1 MGGRIAS
8 TAALAAWAFCVQPAA
23 AGTALVFDYED
34 GHVLYAEDLDAPWYP
49 ASLTKM
55 MTAYLVFTAIRD
67 KRATKETKIFISPA
81 ANKQPPTRLGLKIGK
96 DITLDQA
103 LHALIMRSAN
113 DVAVAIAE
121 TLGGDEAS
129 FVKQMNQTAA
139 RLGMAHTHFI
149 NPHGLPA
156 EQQVT
161 TARDMGLLAQA
172 LLRDFPE
179 EAPLYAQTQAT
190 IHKITI
196 GTHNALLTGFPG
208 GDGIKTGYTC
218 ASGYNLVA
226 SATRDGRKLIAVML
240 GESRAATPALRAPR
254 PCSRTAFAR
263 VQWKSAFP
271 IAARRELSRAT
282 WSAPDSSPTPLMLER
297 FRDCKAPPPP
307 PPEVTASAANAAG
320 DGHRGRS
327 EPGEEGLRDQVRE
340 RRRREK
346 EKAPPAPR
354 LIAPLRASPRS
365 HPRSAPRCRRRRTAL
380 PGGCRW
386 AR

>member
-1 MGGRIAS
+1 LAKDGRIAL
-8 TAALAAWAFCVQPAA
+8 TAALAAWAFCAQPAV
-23 AGTALVFDYED
+23 AGSALVFDFED

-55 MTAYLVFTAIRD
+55 MTAYLVFTAIRER
-67 KRATKETKIFISPA
+67 RATKETKIFISPDA
-81 ANKQPPTRLGLKIGK
+81 FKQPPTRLGLKVGK

-113 DVAVAIAE
+113 DVAVAISE

-129 FVKQMNQTAA
+129 FVKEMNQTAA

-161 TARDMGLLAQA
+161 TARDMAILAQA

-190 IHKITI
+190 IEKITI

-226 SATRDGRKLIAVML
+226 SATRNGRRLIAVIL
-240 GESRAATPALRAPR
+240 GGTSSNARTARAAALLENGF
-254 PCSRTAFAR
+254 RTR
-263 VQWKSAFP
+263 EWKSAFP
-271 IAARRELSRAT
+271 IARVENYPSEVVGPGFE
-282 WSAPDSSPTPLMLER
+282 PDPLMVER
-297 FRDCKAPPPP
+297 FRACKAPPPP
-307 PPEVTASAANAAG
+307 PPQTVAASAAATTADAKPDAKSVVKKVSATKSSG
-320 DGHRGRS
+320 KKT
-327 EPGEEGLRDQVRE
+327 VKKKK
-340 RRRREK
+340 RRQ
-346 EKAPPAPR
+346 P
-354 LIAPLRASPRS
+354 ID
-365 HPRSAPRCRRRRTAL
+365 
-380 PGGCRW
+380 
-386 AR
+386 

>member
-1 MGGRIAS
+1 
-8 TAALAAWAFCVQPAA
+8 
-23 AGTALVFDYED
+23 
-34 GHVLYAEDLDAPWYP
+34 
-49 ASLTKM
+49 
-55 MTAYLVFTAIRD
+55 
-67 KRATKETKIFISPA
+67 
-81 ANKQPPTRLGLKIGK
+81 
-96 DITLDQA
+96 
-103 LHALIMRSAN
+103 MRSAN

-139 RLGMAHTHFI
+139 RLGMPHTHFI

-226 SATRDGRKLIAVML
+226 SATRDGRKLIAVIL
-240 GESRAATPALRAPR
+240 GEFERQRPHRARRGTAGERLSHACMEVGIPHR
-254 PCSRTAFAR
+254 P
-263 VQWKSAFP
+263 
-271 IAARRELSRAT
+271 RRELSQRRGRRRIRARPADAGT
-282 WSAPDSSPTPLMLER
+282 LPRLQGA
-297 FRDCKAPPPP
+297 A
-307 PPEVTASAANAAG
+307 ASAAG
-320 DGHRGRS
+320 SHRQCGQCRRDGHRGRS
-327 EPGEEGLRDQVRE
+327 EPGEKGFRDQVGKE
-340 RRRREK
+340 DREK

-354 LIAPLRASPRS
+354 LTRRLELRLDRIPDQRRDVGAAELLHLADAGGRGDVDLGEIRPDHVDAREQQPAPLQL
-365 HPRSAPRCRRRRTAL
+365 RT
-380 PGGCRW
+380 
-386 AR
+386 

>member
-1 MGGRIAS
+1 MAKDGRIAL
-8 TAALAAWAFCVQPAA
+8 TAALAALALCVQPAA
-23 AGTALVFDYED
+23 AGTAMVFDFED

-55 MTAYLVFTAIRD
+55 MTAYIVFTAIRD
-67 KRATKETKIFISPA
+67 KRATKDTKIFISPT
-81 ANKQPPTRLGLKIGK
+81 ANKQPPTRLGLKTGK
-96 DITLDQA
+96 DITLGQA
-103 LHALIMRSAN
+103 LQALIMRSAN

-121 TLGGDEAS
+121 TLGGDEAA

-179 EAPLYAQTQAT
+179 EAALYAQTQAT

-196 GTHNALLTGFPG
+196 GTHNALLTSFPG

-226 SATRDGRKLIAVML
+226 SATRNGRKLIAVIL
-240 GESRAATPALRAPR
+240 GETSSNARTARAAALLE
-254 PCSRTAFAR
+254 SGFRTR
-263 VQWKSAFP
+263 EWKSAFP
-271 IAARRELSRAT
+271 IARVENY
-282 WSAPDSSPTPLMLER
+282 PTEVVGAGFEPSTQMLAK
-297 FRDCKAPPPP
+297 FNDCKAPPPP
-307 PPEVTASAANAAG
+307 PPEVTASAGTAA
-320 DGHRGRS
+320 
-327 EPGEEGLRDQVRE
+327 PG
-340 RRRREK
+340 
-346 EKAPPAPR
+346 AA
-354 LIAPLRASPRS
+354 ASPGAAS
-365 HPRSAPRCRRRRTAL
+365 QVKKVSASKSGKKIKKKKRR
-380 PGGCRW
+380 PPID
-386 AR
+386 

>member
-1 MGGRIAS
+1 MAKDGRIAL
-8 TAALAAWAFCVQPAA
+8 TAALAAWALCVQPAA
-23 AGTALVFDYED
+23 AGTAVVFDFED

-55 MTAYLVFTAIRD
+55 MTAYLVFIAIRD
-67 KRATKETKIFISPA
+67 KRATKDTKVFISPT
-81 ANKQPPTRLGLKIGK
+81 ANKQPPTRLGLKVGK
-96 DITLDQA
+96 DVTLSQA
-103 LHALIMRSAN
+103 LQALIMRSAN

-121 TLGGDEAS
+121 TLGGDEVS

-139 RLGMAHTHFI
+139 RLGMVHTHFI

-179 EAPLYAQTQAT
+179 EASLYAQTQAT

-196 GTHNALLTGFPG
+196 GTHNALLTSFPG

-226 SATRDGRKLIAVML
+226 SATRNGRKLIAVIL
-240 GESRAATPALRAPR
+240 GETSSNARTARAAALLE
-254 PCSRTAFAR
+254 SGFRTR
-263 VQWKSAFP
+263 EWKSAFP
-271 IAARRELSRAT
+271 IARVENYPSQVVG
-282 WSAPDSSPTPLMLER
+282 SGFEPDAAMIER

-307 PPEVTASAANAAG
+307 PPNVTASAGTAA
-320 DGHRGRS
+320 
-327 EPGEEGLRDQVRE
+327 PG
-340 RRRREK
+340 
-346 EKAPPAPR
+346 AA
-354 LIAPLRASPRS
+354 ASPAVAS
-365 HPRSAPRCRRRRTAL
+365 QVKKVSASKSAGKKTVKKKKKRAPID
-380 PGGCRW
+380 
-386 AR
+386 

>member
-1 MGGRIAS
+1 MAKDGRIAL
-8 TAALAAWAFCVQPAA
+8 TAALAALALCVQPAA
-23 AGTALVFDYED
+23 AGTAMVFDFED

-55 MTAYLVFTAIRD
+55 MTAYIVFTAIRD
-67 KRATKETKIFISPA
+67 KRATKDTKIFISPT
-81 ANKQPPTRLGLKIGK
+81 ANKQPPTRLGLKTGK
-96 DITLDQA
+96 DITLSQA
-103 LHALIMRSAN
+103 LQALIMRSAN

-121 TLGGDEAS
+121 TLGGDEAA

-179 EAPLYAQTQAT
+179 EAALYAQTQAT

-196 GTHNALLTGFPG
+196 GTHNALLTSFPG

-226 SATRDGRKLIAVML
+226 SATRNGRKLIAVIL
-240 GESRAATPALRAPR
+240 GETSSNARTARAAALLE
-254 PCSRTAFAR
+254 SGFRTR
-263 VQWKSAFP
+263 EWKSAFP
-271 IAARRELSRAT
+271 IARVENY
-282 WSAPDSSPTPLMLER
+282 PTEVVGAGFEPSTQMLAK
-297 FRDCKAPPPP
+297 FNDCKAPPPP
-307 PPEVTASAANAAG
+307 PPEVTASAGTAA
-320 DGHRGRS
+320 
-327 EPGEEGLRDQVRE
+327 PG
-340 RRRREK
+340 
-346 EKAPPAPR
+346 AA
-354 LIAPLRASPRS
+354 ASPGAAS
-365 HPRSAPRCRRRRTAL
+365 QVKKVSASKSGKKIKKKKRR
-380 PGGCRW
+380 PPID
-386 AR
+386 

>member
-1 MGGRIAS
+1 LAKGGRIAL
-8 TAALAAWAFCVQPAA
+8 TTALAAWAFCVQPAA
-23 AGTALVFDYED
+23 AGTALVFDFED

-55 MTAYLVFTAIRD
+55 MTAYLVFTAIRN
-67 KRATKETKIFISPA
+67 KRATKETKIFISPTA
-81 ANKQPPTRLGLKIGK
+81 SKQPPTRLGLKAGK
-96 DITLDQA
+96 DITLDDA

-129 FVKQMNQTAA
+129 FVKEMNQTAA

-190 IHKITI
+190 IQKITI

-226 SATRDGRKLIAVML
+226 SATRNGRRLIAVIL
-240 GESRAATPALRAPR
+240 GESSGNARTARAAALLENGF
-254 PCSRTAFAR
+254 RTR
-263 VQWKSAFP
+263 EWKSAFP
-271 IAARRELSRAT
+271 IARVENFPSDIVGAAFE
-282 WSAPDSSPTPLMLER
+282 PDALMLGR

-307 PPEVTASAANAAG
+307 PPEVTASAATV
-320 DGHRGRS
+320 DGKPAVKSDVKKVSAKKKTAKRKK
-327 EPGEEGLRDQVRE
+327 
-340 RRRREK
+340 RRQ
-346 EKAPPAPR
+346 
-354 LIAPLRASPRS
+354 PLD
-365 HPRSAPRCRRRRTAL
+365 
-380 PGGCRW
+380 
-386 AR
+386 

>member
-1 MGGRIAS
+1 MPRGRIRGLAQKGRVLAKDGRIAL
-8 TAALAAWAFCVQPAA
+8 TATLAALALCVQPAA
-23 AGTALVFDYED
+23 AGSAMVFDFED

-67 KRATKETKIFISPA
+67 KRATKDTKIFISPA
-81 ANKQPPTRLGLKIGK
+81 ANKQPPTRLGLKVGK
-96 DITLDQA
+96 DITLGQA
-103 LHALIMRSAN
+103 LQALIMRSAN

-121 TLGGDEAS
+121 TLGGDEAA

-156 EQQVT
+156 EKQVT

-179 EAPLYAQTQAT
+179 EAALYAQTQAT

-196 GTHNALLTGFPG
+196 GTHNALLTSFPG

-226 SATRDGRKLIAVML
+226 SATRNGRKLIAVIL
-240 GESRAATPALRAPR
+240 GETSSNARTARAAALLE
-254 PCSRTAFAR
+254 SGFRTR
-263 VQWKSAFP
+263 EWKSAFP
-271 IAARRELSRAT
+271 IARVENYPSQVVGAGFEPSAT
-282 WSAPDSSPTPLMLER
+282 MLAK
-297 FRDCKAPPPP
+297 FNDCKAPPPP
-307 PPEVTASAANAAG
+307 PEATASAASAAG
-320 DGHRGRS
+320 KPNAQGVVKKVSATKSAGKKSGKKRKKR
-327 EPGEEGLRDQVRE
+327 
-340 RRRREK
+340 
-346 EKAPPAPR
+346 PP
-354 LIAPLRASPRS
+354 ID
-365 HPRSAPRCRRRRTAL
+365 
-380 PGGCRW
+380 
-386 AR
+386 

>member
-8 TAALAAWAFCVQPAA
+8 TAALAAWAFCAQPAV
-23 AGTALVFDYED
+23 AGSALVFDFED

-55 MTAYLVFTAIRD
+55 MTAYLVFTAIRE
-67 KRATKETKIFISPA
+67 KRATKETKIFISPE
-81 ANKQPPTRLGLKIGK
+81 ANKQPPTRLGLKTGK

-113 DVAVAIAE
+113 DVAVAISE

-129 FVKQMNQTAA
+129 FVKQMNQAAA
-139 RLGMAHTHFI
+139 RLGMLHTHFY

-190 IHKITI
+190 IQKITI

-226 SATRDGRKLIAVML
+226 SATRDGRKLIAVIL
-240 GESRAATPALRAPR
+240 GESSSNARTSRAAALLENGFRTRA
-254 PCSRTAFAR
+254 
-263 VQWKSAFP
+263 WKSSFP
-271 IAARRELSRAT
+271 IARVENYPSDVVGAGFE
-282 WSAPDSSPTPLMLER
+282 PDPLMLER
-297 FRDCKAPPPP
+297 FRACKAPPPP
-307 PPEVTASAANAAG
+307 PPNVTASAATAPGTTAAG
-320 DGHRGRS
+320 APS
-327 EPGEEGLRDQVRE
+327 QVKKVSATKSGGKKTVKKK
-340 RRRREK
+340 RRRQ
-346 EKAPPAPR
+346 P
-354 LIAPLRASPRS
+354 ID
-365 HPRSAPRCRRRRTAL
+365 
-380 PGGCRW
+380 
-386 AR
+386 

>member
-1 MGGRIAS
+1 MGGRIVL
-8 TAALAAWAFCVQPAA
+8 TAAVAAWAFCVQPAV
-23 AGTALVFDYED
+23 AGSALVFDYED

-81 ANKQPPTRLGLKIGK
+81 ANKQPPTRLGLKTGK

-113 DVAVAIAE
+113 DVAVAISE
-121 TLGGDEAS
+121 TLGGDEVS

-190 IHKITI
+190 IQKITI

-226 SATRDGRKLIAVML
+226 SATRDGHKLIAVIL
-240 GESRAATPALRAPR
+240 GESSSNARTSRAAALLENGF
-254 PCSRTAFAR
+254 RTR
-263 VQWKSAFP
+263 IWKSSFP
-271 IAARRELSRAT
+271 IARVENYPSDVVGAGFE
-282 WSAPDSSPTPLMLER
+282 PDALMLER
-297 FRDCKAPPPP
+297 FRACKAPP
-307 PPEVTASAANAAG
+307 PPEVTASAATAAG
-320 DGHRGRS
+320 T
-327 EPGEEGLRDQVRE
+327 
-340 RRRREK
+340 
-346 EKAPPAPR
+346 AA
-354 LIAPLRASPRS
+354 A
-365 HPRSAPRCRRRRTAL
+365 SAPGTQVKKVSATKSSGKKTVKKKKRRQ
-380 PGGCRW
+380 PID
-386 AR
+386 